1 MSRFALIAVVVLGA
15 TACVADNGPSY
26 YRDGYYGGTPYRY
39 GYNDRSR
46 APYYDRSG
54 TYSRSRARALYE
66 DRHLV
71 NDYNRPGP

>member
-1 MSRFALIAVVVLGA
+1 MSRLALLAIVVLGV
-15 TACVADNGPSY
+15 TACVADDGPSY
-26 YRDGYYGGTPYRY
+26 YRDGYYD
-39 GYNDRSR
+39 GYR

-54 TYSRSRARALYE
+54 TYNRSRARALYE